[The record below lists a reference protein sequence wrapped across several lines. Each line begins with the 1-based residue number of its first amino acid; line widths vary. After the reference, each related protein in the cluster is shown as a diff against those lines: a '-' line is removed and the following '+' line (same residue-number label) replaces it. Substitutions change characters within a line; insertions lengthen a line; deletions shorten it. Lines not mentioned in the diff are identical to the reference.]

1 LDGDEVR
8 ATPGRSEMDKS
19 NRIVLHCDMSLG
31 AISAVCLQE
40 RNTHKDLAD
49 SFILFIFV
57 LTKTVEIMS
66 RTTEQNERTG
76 EFFPKKSRRKPKDK
90 KFFGFREGDGS
101 VPNAVKDEDYTNYGW
116 PSEGRAKSVI
126 KQKIQDELT
135 KKEIE
140 DGN

>member
-1 LDGDEVR
+1 MDGDEVR

-57 LTKTVEIMS
+57 LTKQTETMEHRIIELKTNINGIPKFAKATIIFEYSKGVYEVEFMV
-66 RTTEQNERTG
+66 NG
-76 EFFPKKSRRKPKDK
+76 ESFTFTLT
-90 KFFGFREGDGS
+90 
-101 VPNAVKDEDYTNYGW
+101 DEDFSFIN
-116 PSEGRAKSVI
+116 
-126 KQKIQDELT
+126 
-135 KKEIE
+135 
-140 DGN
+140 